1 MQVSMVV
8 SLNKQWLAS
17 HKGDATPPLYVLMF
31 HAKRMRGVQVTGSG
45 QSYFEVTLNTDE
57 VTEQSF
63 EEKFLNYTGR
73 RYTDKPAEEIISFDM
88 ILPVPEAEDDDRPIF
103 SHYEEDLSD
112 FFGDS
117 ESQPEEPQPPDPMEQ
132 IRALVG
138 GEEFKEL
145 AEECVRVAPGLI
157 KHNIVDTFIRQ
168 CYLFAINDG
177 EGLSTYLEMFSDLLI
192 YHKLLKAPTG
202 DPIVE
207 ITMGGK
213 AEDAVNNVR
222 GAIRRAKAGGKI
234 IAIDI
239 SNFMTA
245 LHEPR
250 FRPLLECINEE
261 ATNNIVVFRVP
272 FVEHD
277 VLAGI
282 KKSLSDIL
290 SVREV
295 SMVPLDTAELLKLAG
310 NDLERRG
317 FQMDDDAWEI
327 LRSRIVDEKSDGRF
341 YGVNTV
347 NKVVREMIYM
357 KQRNNA
363 LAGIDDA
370 QIKRSEILEL
380 SDSYTREEKS
390 GMEMLDGFVGMDKIK
405 ARVEEIVFQIEMA
418 LQNPELGSPCIHMRF
433 VGNPGTGKTTVARV
447 IGKILQERDVLRK
460 GNFFEHAGRDFCGR
474 FVGETAPKTAALC
487 RDAYGSVLFI
497 DEAYTLYRDGASTVD
512 YGREAIDTLI
522 AEMENH
528 RSDLVV
534 IMAGYSDEMATLMK
548 ANPGLESRMP
558 YVIEFPNYTRSELC
572 EIFMS
577 MATKSF
583 KVEDG
588 LEAAVKAYFDDLPDE
603 MLKSKEFSNAR
614 YVRNLFE
621 RTWGKA
627 GVRSRLH
634 HEQKIVIKPADFQAA
649 SSEKEFKRLIT
660 KKTRTLGFV

>member
-1 MQVSMVV
+1 M
-8 SLNKQWLAS
+8 
-17 HKGDATPPLYVLMF
+17 
-31 HAKRMRGVQVTGSG
+31 
-45 QSYFEVTLNTDE
+45 
-57 VTEQSF
+57 
-63 EEKFLNYTGR
+63 
-73 RYTDKPAEEIISFDM
+73 
-88 ILPVPEAEDDDRPIF
+88 
-103 SHYEEDLSD
+103 
-112 FFGDS
+112 
-117 ESQPEEPQPPDPMEQ
+117 
-132 IRALVG
+132 
-138 GEEFKEL
+138 
-145 AEECVRVAPGLI
+145 
-157 KHNIVDTFIRQ
+157 
-168 CYLFAINDG
+168 FAINDG
-177 EGLSTYLEMFSDLLI
+177 EGLSTYLELFAELLT
-192 YHKLLKAPTG
+192 YHKLLMVTATR
-202 DPIVE
+202 PIIE
-207 ITMGGK
+207 ITLGGK
-213 AEDAVNNVR
+213 VEDSIKNAC
-222 GAIRRAKAGGKI
+222 ATITRAQPGGKVI
-234 IAIDI
+234 SIDI
-239 SNFMTA
+239 SEYMTA
-245 LHEPR
+245 LHEPK
-250 FRPLLECINEE
+250 FRPLLECINEQ
-261 ATNNIVVFRVP
+261 ATNNIIVFRVP

-282 KKSLSDIL
+282 KKSLSDVL

-295 SMVPLDTAELLKLAG
+295 SMVPLDTTELLQLAG
-310 NDLERRG
+310 NDLQRRG

-347 NKVVREMIYM
+347 NKVVREMIYL

-363 LAGIDDA
+363 LTGIDDS
-370 QIKRSEILEL
+370 QIKRAEILEL
-380 SDSYTREEKS
+380 SDSYAREEKC
-390 GMEMLDGFVGMDKIK
+390 GMEMLDDYTGMEKIK

-418 LQNPELGSPCIHMRF
+418 MEKPELGSPCIHMRF

-447 IGKILQERDVLRK
+447 IGKILQERGILRK

-474 FVGETAPKTAALC
+474 YVGETAPKTAALC
-487 RDAYGSVLFI
+487 RDAYDSVLFI
-497 DEAYTLYRDGASTVD
+497 DEAYSLYRDGASTVD
-512 YGREAIDTLI
+512 FGREAIDTLI

-558 YVIEFPNYTRSELC
+558 YVIEFPSYSRSELC

-577 MATKSF
+577 MVNKSF
-583 KVEDG
+583 KAEDG

-603 MLKSKEFSNAR
+603 MLCSKEFSNAR

-634 HEQKIVIKPADFQAA
+634 HEEEIVIKPADFQAA